1 MICLHHNH
9 HQHSALTSDSD
20 SETQSWDFFLFHIFK
35 VSDGST
41 TVQKNSYRVVK
52 FTASSVIN
60 WKLNCLPT
68 YIAQSSIRNVWVLK
82 IPVEIIKVIQHASET
97 ICFDSFVQCKSLLA
111 SDMEIK
117 LHTWSK
123 CLRWNVSSAILIRT
137 NNSKQCVRDWDT
149 CCTLT
154 IHVALFSIKVQIFAL
169 ENKVTWNSQLVMFMT
184 LAQIK

>member
-1 MICLHHNH
+1 MTQTLRLRVQIFFCFIYLR
-9 HQHSALTSDSD
+9 SAMD
-20 SETQSWDFFLFHIFK
+20 QQRCK
-35 VSDGST
+35 
-41 TVQKNSYRVVK
+41 KNSYRVVK

-149 CCTLT
+149 CCTLMMKLS
-154 IHVALFSIKVQIFAL
+154 LFSIKVQIFAL

>member
-1 MICLHHNH
+1 MDQQRC
-9 HQHSALTSDSD
+9 
-20 SETQSWDFFLFHIFK
+20 K
-35 VSDGST
+35 
-41 TVQKNSYRVVK
+41 KNSYRVVK

-169 ENKVTWNSQLVMFMT
+169 ENKAGDVHDFSAN
-184 LAQIK
+184 QIKFLQLMIEFLFSPTLHCSPVELLQMKFE